1 MTDTATHST
10 THSTTRD
17 ASHAA
22 GCPFPHH
29 GGVPARKAVL
39 PNEPLTPTF
48 EVHEGRWTLR
58 SFALVRAVLRDP
70 EATKQAGFG
79 AEVAAQAT
87 SKMRPPILYLE
98 GPEHKAQ
105 RTATARYFTPQTV
118 SRDYREMMEGLQT
131 SSSGN
136 FGRRAAPT

>member
-58 SFALVRAVLRDP
+58 SFALVRAVLPALGARRGPCPAGCDRALDHALITAPDHRDP
-70 EATKQAGFG
+70 ALLSRLDAVAGRVLG
-79 AEVAAQAT
+79 A
-87 SKMRPPILYLE
+87 P
-98 GPEHKAQ
+98 
-105 RTATARYFTPQTV
+105 
-118 SRDYREMMEGLQT
+118 
-131 SSSGN
+131 
-136 FGRRAAPT
+136 